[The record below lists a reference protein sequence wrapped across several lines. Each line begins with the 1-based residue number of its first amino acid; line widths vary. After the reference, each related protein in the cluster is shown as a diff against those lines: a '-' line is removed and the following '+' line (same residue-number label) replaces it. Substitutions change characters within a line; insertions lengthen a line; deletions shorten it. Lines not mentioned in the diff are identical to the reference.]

1 MRQSQKRKKNS
12 LSKVPL
18 KRYLFVLYRLL
29 VGWGK
34 TVFAGGV
41 LMLISR
47 VQLAGFLDDEFMTDG
62 LAEDVAKVF
71 INWLIERAEKLVVC
85 EKNPV
90 LLKLKL
96 QRLATKGR
104 SIRKILVLW
113 EIEGQ
118 RANAHQLLAAEELH
132 EVLEEYPSDCMSLLL
147 RIVKV
152 LTKRDRETVHSV
164 PSFGEGS
171 EMRRKAA

>member
-1 MRQSQKRKKNS
+1 ME
-12 LSKVPL
+12 
-18 KRYLFVLYRLL
+18 LFLP
-29 VGWGK
+29 GE
-34 TVFAGGV
+34 V

-47 VQLAGFLDDEFMTDG
+47 IQLAGFLDDDFMTEG

-71 INWLIERAEKLVVC
+71 INWLIERAEKLVVY

-96 QRLATKGR
+96 QRLANKGR

-113 EIEGQ
+113 EMEGQ
-118 RANAHQLLAAEELH
+118 RANSHQLLAAEELH
-132 EVLEEYPSDCMSLLL
+132 EVLEEYPCDCMSLLF
-147 RIVKV
+147 RMIKV

-164 PSFGEGS
+164 TAFGVDS
-171 EMRRKAA
+171 ELKRKCA

>member
-1 MRQSQKRKKNS
+1 M
-12 LSKVPL
+12 
-18 KRYLFVLYRLL
+18 LYRFH
-29 VGWGK
+29 VGWG
-34 TVFAGGV
+34 TELFLPGEV

-47 VQLAGFLDDEFMTDG
+47 FQLAGFLDDDFMTEG

-71 INWLIERAEKLVVC
+71 INWLIERAEKLVVF

-96 QRLATKGR
+96 QRLANKGR

-113 EIEGQ
+113 ELEGQ
-118 RANAHQLLAAEELH
+118 RANSHQLLAAEELH
-132 EVLEEYPSDCMSLLL
+132 EVLEEYPGDSMSLLL
-147 RIVKV
+147 RMVKV

-164 PSFGEGS
+164 TAFGEDSG
-171 EMRRKAA
+171 MKRKCA

>member
-1 MRQSQKRKKNS
+1 M
-12 LSKVPL
+12 
-18 KRYLFVLYRLL
+18 LYRLA

-34 TVFAGGV
+34 ELFSSGEV

-47 VQLAGFLDDEFMTDG
+47 VQLAGFLDDEFMTEG

-85 EKNPV
+85 EKNHV

-104 SIRKILVLW
+104 SIR
-113 EIEGQ
+113 
-118 RANAHQLLAAEELH
+118 
-132 EVLEEYPSDCMSLLL
+132 
-147 RIVKV
+147 
-152 LTKRDRETVHSV
+152 
-164 PSFGEGS
+164 
-171 EMRRKAA
+171 

>member
-1 MRQSQKRKKNS
+1 
-12 LSKVPL
+12 
-18 KRYLFVLYRLL
+18 LL
-29 VGWGK
+29 VGGR
-34 TVFAGGV
+34 TVLPGEV

-47 VQLAGFLDDEFMTDG
+47 VQLAGFLDDEFMTEG

-96 QRLATKGR
+96 QRLAIKGR
-104 SIRKILVLW
+104 SLRKILVLW

-132 EVLEEYPSDCMSLLL
+132 EVLEEYPNDCMSLLL
-147 RIVKV
+147 RMIKV

-164 PSFGEGS
+164 TAFGEGS
-171 EMRRKAA
+171 EIRRKAA

>member
-1 MRQSQKRKKNS
+1 M
-12 LSKVPL
+12 
-18 KRYLFVLYRLL
+18 LYRLA

-34 TVFAGGV
+34 ELFSSGEV

-47 VQLAGFLDDEFMTDG
+47 VQLAGFLDDEFMTEG

-85 EKNPV
+85 EKNHV

-132 EVLEEYPSDCMSLLL
+132 DVLEEYPSDCMSLLL
-147 RIVKV
+147 RMVKV
-152 LTKRDRETVHSV
+152 LTKKDRETVHSV
-164 PSFGEGS
+164 AAFGESS
-171 EMRRKAA
+171 ELRRKAA

>member
-1 MRQSQKRKKNS
+1 
-12 LSKVPL
+12 
-18 KRYLFVLYRLL
+18 
-29 VGWGK
+29 
-34 TVFAGGV
+34 
-41 LMLISR
+41 
-47 VQLAGFLDDEFMTDG
+47 
-62 LAEDVAKVF
+62 
-71 INWLIERAEKLVVC
+71 
-85 EKNPV
+85 V

-132 EVLEEYPSDCMSLLL
+132 EVLEEYPNDCMSLLL
-147 RIVKV
+147 RMVKV

-164 PSFGEGS
+164 TAFGEGS
-171 EMRRKAA
+171 EIRRKAA